1 MPEFIVEGA
10 RKDNGQEQRINIEA
24 DDAAQAEQIA
34 GIRGMFVSAVRPIT
48 MSSSPTQSAMLPP
61 RPNSRAGIL
70 VGLVVMGV
78 LAGIGFL
85 VMAGNGTFD
94 SETYQGKSIKEWLV
108 LAADKDTDTR
118 CKAVEALG
126 HMQSP
131 RAKDAVKNA
140 ALTDYWW
147 EVRAMALKAYPSLR
161 DEEELRVL
169 EDMAKSAD
177 ANYTKPVTCDPF
189 LYRVERLK
197 SKAASLAPV
206 LRKLRDDIR
215 KDRYHDE
222 VSLELITKS
231 LDAIEGKT
239 TP

>member
-10 RKDNGQEQRINIEA
+10 RKDNGQEQRIEIEA
-24 DDAAQAEQIA
+24 DNAAQAEQIA

-48 MSSSPTQSAMLPP
+48 ASSSPTSPPMLPP
-61 RPNSRAGIL
+61 KPRSGAGIV
-70 VGLVVMGV
+70 VGLVIMGV

-85 VMAGNGTFD
+85 VMAGNGIFD

-118 CKAVEALG
+118 CKAVQALG
-126 HMQSP
+126 RMQSP

-147 EVRAMALKAYPSLR
+147 EVRATALQGYPSLS
-161 DEEELRVL
+161 DDEELRVL
-169 EDMAKSAD
+169 QDMAKSAN
-177 ANYTKPVTCDPF
+177 ASYTKAVTCDPF

-215 KDRYHDE
+215 KDRYPDE

-239 TP
+239 IH